1 MTETVGRATSAA
13 RDTADGTSRNPLSDL
28 AHSEAADRLKAEL
41 QDYLA
46 AQATRLLTGV
56 GHKLG
61 ETTGKLNDIA
71 EGNSPGFAK
80 LAADGGKK
88 LAEGKGPLRTAL
100 ELGVTRAKDNVT
112 GALKNLG
119 GGGKGKRKKSSGNKP
134 TVIMEYIDVGVPLR
148 TAYDQWTQ
156 YQDFSTFAK
165 GVKSANKADDTTSDW
180 QAKIWWSNRS
190 WKATTTEQVPDDRI
204 AWSSEGAKGTTKGVV
219 SFHKLADNLT
229 RVLLVIEYYPSGL
242 FEKTG
247 NIWRAQGRRARLD
260 LKNFARFITIKG
272 EAEDSWRGEIRDGE
286 VVRSHEDAV
295 AEEEEEQGGPE
306 DSQAGD
312 SEPGDSEAEGE
323 EYDEETPEG
332 EAGGGPED
340 AYDED
345 EADEAEA
352 GYEDEDEEDAAP
364 EDAYE
369 DEAGGAEPDDPYE
382 DEDEEAAGDEDD
394 EEYEEGVPPEED
406 APQEEEYEDE
416 DEEYED
422 DDEPAEEAG
431 ADEPEGRSRR

>member
-13 RDTADGTSRNPLSDL
+13 RDGADGAKNPLSEL

-56 GHKLG
+56 GQKLG

-88 LAEGKGPLRTAL
+88 LAEGKGPLRTAV
-100 ELGVTRAKDNVT
+100 ELGATHAKDSVK
-112 GALKNLG
+112 GALQNL

-165 GVKSANKADDTTSDW
+165 GVKSANKSDDTTSDW

-190 WKATTTEQVPDDRI
+190 WKATTNEQVPDDRI
-204 AWSSEGAKGTTKGVV
+204 AWSTEGAKGTMKGVV
-219 SFHKLADNLT
+219 SFHKIADNLT
-229 RVLLVIEYYPSGL
+229 RVLMVIEYYPSGF

-272 EAEDSWRGEIRDGE
+272 EAEDSWRGEIREGE
-286 VVRSHEDAV
+286 VVKSHEDAL
-295 AEEEEEQGGPE
+295 AEEEEDRGGPE
-306 DSQAGD
+306 GEHEDAR
-312 SEPGDSEAEGE
+312 AEGSE
-323 EYDEETPEG
+323 GEETPEG
-332 EAGGGPED
+332 EEAPEDEEYDEEAPEGETDGGPED

-345 EADEAEA
+345 EE
-352 GYEDEDEEDAAP
+352 YEDEEGAGP
-364 EDAYE
+364 EDEYE

-382 DEDEEAAGDEDD
+382 DEDEEATADDED
-394 EEYEEGVPPEED
+394 EEGVPP
-406 APQEEEYEDE
+406 EEEYEDE

-422 DDEPAEEAG
+422 DEPADEA
-431 ADEPEGRSRR
+431 APEEPEGRSRR

>member
-13 RDTADGTSRNPLSDL
+13 RDTADGASRNPLSDL

-100 ELGVTRAKDNVT
+100 ELGATRAKDNVT

-229 RVLLVIEYYPSGL
+229 RVLLVIEYYPSGF

-295 AEEEEEQGGPE
+295 AEEEKEQDGPE
-306 DSQAGD
+306 DSEA
-312 SEPGDSEAEGE
+312 GDSEAEGE
-323 EYDEETPEG
+323 EYDEEAPEG
-332 EAGGGPED
+332 ETDGGPED
-340 AYDED
+340 AYDEN

-352 GYEDEDEEDAAP
+352 GYEDEDEEGAEP

-394 EEYEEGVPPEED
+394 EEDEEGVPPEED
-406 APQEEEYEDE
+406 APLEEEYEDE

-422 DDEPAEEAG
+422 DDEPTEEAG

>member
-13 RDTADGTSRNPLSDL
+13 RDGADGAKNPLSDL

-56 GHKLG
+56 GQKLG

-88 LAEGKGPLRTAL
+88 LAEGKGPLRTAV
-100 ELGVTRAKDNVT
+100 ELGATRAKDNVK

-119 GGGKGKRKKSSGNKP
+119 GGGGKRKKSSGNKP

-165 GVKSANKADDTTSDW
+165 GVKSANKSDDTTSDW

-190 WKATTTEQVPDDRI
+190 WKATTNEQVPDDRI
-204 AWSSEGAKGTTKGVV
+204 AWSTEGAKGTMKGVV
-219 SFHKLADNLT
+219 SFHKIAENLT
-229 RVLLVIEYYPSGL
+229 RVLMVIEYYPSGF

-272 EAEDSWRGEIRDGE
+272 EAEDSWRGEIREGE
-286 VVRSHEDAV
+286 VVKSHEDAV
-295 AEEEEEQGGPE
+295 AEEEEQEQQGGPE
-306 DSQAGD
+306 EENGD
-312 SEPGDSEAEGE
+312 AEAEGPEGSEDEGSEDE
-323 EYDEETPEG
+323 EYDEEAPEA
-332 EAGGGPED
+332 EADEGPED

-345 EADEAEA
+345 EE
-352 GYEDEDEEDAAP
+352 YEDEDGAGP

-382 DEDEEAAGDEDD
+382 DEDEEAADDEDDD
-394 EEYEEGVPPEED
+394 EEYEEGVPPEE
-406 APQEEEYEDE
+406 EYEDD

-422 DDEPAEEAG
+422 DEPADEAAPEET
-431 ADEPEGRSRR
+431 EGRSRR

>member
-13 RDTADGTSRNPLSDL
+13 RDTADGASRNPLSDL

-100 ELGVTRAKDNVT
+100 ELGATRAKDNVT

-134 TVIMEYIDVGVPLR
+134 TVIIEYIDVGVPLR

-229 RVLLVIEYYPSGL
+229 RVLLVIEYYPSGF

-306 DSQAGD
+306 DSEA
-312 SEPGDSEAEGE
+312 GDSEAEGE
-323 EYDEETPEG
+323 AEEYDEEAPEG
-332 EAGGGPED
+332 ETDGGPED

-345 EADEAEA
+345 EADDSEAE
-352 GYEDEDEEDAAP
+352 YEDEDEEGAEP

-369 DEAGGAEPDDPYE
+369 DEAGDAEPDDPYE
-382 DEDEEAAGDEDD
+382 DEDEEAAGDE
-394 EEYEEGVPPEED
+394 EYEEGVPPEED
-406 APQEEEYEDE
+406 APLEEEYED
-416 DEEYED
+416 DE
-422 DDEPAEEAG
+422 EPAEEPG